1 MEPVIRVR
9 DLRKRFGNLEV
20 LRGIHFEVGAG
31 EIFVI
36 MGASGSGKTV
46 LLKHL
51 IGLLRPDWGEI
62 YIWDIA
68 VHKLDDE
75 QLDEQLR
82 KRIGVVFQSAA
93 LFDSLTVSENVAFPL
108 RRHQVRNE
116 AAIQRFV
123 TEKLKLVELEG
134 VEDKMPSELSGGMR
148 KRVGIARALVLQ
160 AEIMF
165 YDEPTSGLDPPTAR
179 TVDSLI
185 KRLRDQLG
193 VTSVVVTHDV
203 DTALG
208 IGDRMALI
216 AEGRLVAVGTPDE
229 IRNDPRPEVHDFLQH
244 RGRLATPP
252 AAPIRKEV
260 PVSRES

>member
-20 LRGIHFEVGAG
+20 LRGIYFEVGAG

-62 YIWDIA
+62 YIWNIP

-93 LFDSLTVSENVAFPL
+93 LFDSLTVGENVAFPL

-116 AAIQRFV
+116 AAIRQVV
-123 TEKLKLVELEG
+123 TERLRLVELES

-185 KRLRDQLG
+185 KRLRDRLE

-203 DTALG
+203 DTAMG
-208 IGDRMALI
+208 IGDRIALM
-216 AEGRLVAVGTPDE
+216 AEGRLLAVGTPDE
-229 IRNDPRPEVHDFLQH
+229 ILNDPRPEVHDFLQH
-244 RGRLATPP
+244 RGRRP
-252 AAPIRKEV
+252 AFAEPVRMEV
-260 PVSRES
+260 P